1 MTRITIISAVAFALV
16 GLALP
21 SVALADGDAE
31 AGQAIYLQNCASC
44 HGDQGK
50 GDGPT
55 GMALPVKPRDF
66 STGEFKFDTDG
77 DGQTGTPADI
87 TNVIKKGAMAY
98 GGSPLMAPLP
108 QLTDQ
113 QIADIIA
120 FVMTLQNQ
128 N

>member
-1 MTRITIISAVAFALV
+1 MTRITILSAAAFALV

-21 SVALADGDAE
+21 SIAIAGGDVA
-31 AGQAIYLQNCASC
+31 AGKALYLQNCSSC
-44 HGDQGK
+44 HGDTGK

-66 STGEFKFDTDG
+66 SAGEFKFDTDG
-77 DGQTGTPADI
+77 DGKTGTDADI

-108 QLTDQ
+108 QLTDAN
-113 QIADIIA
+113 ITDIIA
-120 FVMTLQNQ
+120 FIRSLKQ
-128 N
+128 